1 MLCHC
6 DSIIVLDSN
15 NSITYIGRNIMFLN
29 GTSGVSFEDT
39 KKNISGRLEFNYN
52 DVEIDIT
59 RRCLVEEQQYF
70 SIPISCDVGF
80 RNMMKKFFQN
90 RTKMMELYVS
100 SQPKLSR
107 SYNMEYEDT
116 NIFMSIS
123 AWPLKQLSHSARVGT
138 SKTLKDKIM
147 GIYDENRI
155 KTVYCDQRK
164 YDSSDSS
171 DNEDEGVMSL
181 VKNIKWWWWCEK
193 AYVLEFGHDTR
204 VDDMVCND
212 WFVYC
217 KKSAGNG
224 DLVVGKKV

>member
-15 NSITYIGRNIMFLN
+15 NSITYIGRNIVFLN

-80 RNMMKKFFQN
+80 RNMMEKFFQN

-100 SQPKLSR
+100 SQPKLVDHIIWSMKILIYLCPYLLDHLN
-107 SYNMEYEDT
+107 SYH
-116 NIFMSIS
+116 I
-123 AWPLKQLSHSARVGT
+123 QLG
-138 SKTLKDKIM
+138 
-147 GIYDENRI
+147 
-155 KTVYCDQRK
+155 
-164 YDSSDSS
+164 
-171 DNEDEGVMSL
+171 L
-181 VKNIKWWWWCEK
+181 VH
-193 AYVLEFGHDTR
+193 LRH
-204 VDDMVCND
+204 
-212 WFVYC
+212 
-217 KKSAGNG
+217 
-224 DLVVGKKV
+224 